1 MAEPRAKYKKK
12 TKAPPAAAAEVA
24 IVRRRQP
31 ARVARRSRA
40 ELEAQ
45 LLAEAR
51 ADYSHRIAASV
62 AASIYR
68 RPCPIAAADADAAV
82 DVVVCSHCELYQSNS
97 QAPVVPA
104 ALCRCVRIRR
114 SVPPAADAPPMVQ
127 YAWQQLYGTEAAA
140 SASASPRCA
149 HVISL
154 YFAARRTCARRVA
167 FSVDG
172 FLASVR
178 AGRLPEL
185 TGSDGNKGDAEDGDD
200 AQAPPQPPPGSEF
213 VQAASLDELCE
224 ALRDK
229 IDSFAVDDAAEIMYV
244 GSYTVLTAHDGAP
257 AAAMAAL
264 QQRWRR
270 HYLIMDRAVIDEDS
284 VGNQL
289 LELAQS
295 LTETLGHRNA
305 PPTAT
310 TGTAVNE
317 AAQRI
322 RRCIFDAGVR
332 DPLAHGCSVM
342 VAAQLD
348 YHLATLA
355 QRCDTAARCRS
366 YGEEILAIVADA
378 AAVQS
383 PPPPPPPARFDG
395 WRRRRAAVVRA
406 ARDARDAERQRAE
419 DAIVDAFARRLAA
432 AAVRHS

>member
-1 MAEPRAKYKKK
+1 M
-12 TKAPPAAAAEVA
+12 
-24 IVRRRQP
+24 
-31 ARVARRSRA
+31 
-40 ELEAQ
+40 
-45 LLAEAR
+45 
-51 ADYSHRIAASV
+51 
-62 AASIYR
+62 
-68 RPCPIAAADADAAV
+68 
-82 DVVVCSHCELYQSNS
+82 
-97 QAPVVPA
+97 
-104 ALCRCVRIRR
+104 
-114 SVPPAADAPPMVQ
+114 
-127 YAWQQLYGTEAAA
+127 
-140 SASASPRCA
+140 PRCA

-185 TGSDGNKGDAEDGDD
+185 TGSGGGGDAAGDGNEGDAEDGD
-200 AQAPPQPPPGSEF
+200 APQPPPGAEF

-244 GSYTVLTAHDGAP
+244 GSYTVLTAHDGG
-257 AAAMAAL
+257 AAAAAAA
-264 QQRWRR
+264 QRWRR

-284 VGNQL
+284 VGNHL

-332 DPLAHGCSVM
+332 DPLAHGCAVM

-395 WRRRRAAVVRA
+395 WRRRRAAAVRA